1 MQLDIYYFD
10 NDGMFLHYFY
20 SKTRP
25 SFSDSAR
32 FFLIWGGDNFEL
44 N

>member
-10 NDGMFLHYFY
+10 NDFLDYFY

-32 FFLIWGGDNFEL
+32 FFSIWGGDNFEL